1 MRALRAMIGSTLE
14 YEGIIFSSTV
24 LFFCESRSLVLLF
37 DAQFFLL
44 PISEKLLP
52 CKFGS
57 SSILEVLL
65 LVSKH
70 FYTRS
75 RKIFFFGGDMQV
87 FSS

>member
-1 MRALRAMIGSTLE
+1 VRALRAMIGSTLE

-24 LFFCESRSLVLLF
+24 LFFCERSLVLLF

-44 PISEKLLP
+44 PRSEQLLP

-75 RKIFFFGGDMQV
+75 RKIFLFERGMQV